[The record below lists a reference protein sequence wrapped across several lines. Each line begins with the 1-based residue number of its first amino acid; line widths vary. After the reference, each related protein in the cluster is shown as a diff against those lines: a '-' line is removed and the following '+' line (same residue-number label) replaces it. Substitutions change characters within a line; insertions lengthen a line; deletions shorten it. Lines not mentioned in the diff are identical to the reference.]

1 MAKLPG
7 YLNTQVTRQQVQ
19 GVQKTT
25 NNNLSNAINSAVGG
39 ITQLA
44 QVQNQMQ
51 ERESRD
57 YVIGQQNKTKVALA
71 EQRIAIGES
80 SATGSEY
87 TNGLKTFIEKQK
99 SAAIESSPTPKAAEA
114 TTKYF
119 DSLLANE
126 MEHAIPVAAKMNA
139 KNTANVINESLE
151 IGLNQTYRNPNDFE
165 ESLENAHAVID
176 SSDLP
181 DNVKE
186 TAKSQYQEK
195 LMTQKLLGVINK
207 DPRQAVKDINSGAYD
222 SIEPNKLNQ
231 ITEAAKGQSEALTR
245 QEEINRNKYRQAQ
258 EAQRNADNAR
268 VQSDL
273 EIGVSRGEFGYIEIE
288 KAFESGVITPSK
300 RTSLTKSVDSQV
312 RSMENKNDNIEK
324 VTALVES
331 GMPLSYRDTEQKGW
345 VDDYYANMPDS
356 VKSEPNAIASL
367 VKSTKVIPSQVETAL
382 NAGIK
387 GSVTQTIAASDLI
400 SRMNEQSPEVIA
412 QLPSD
417 TKTMGI
423 AISRLVAG
431 GVEPAKAV
439 ELANNSVYNTTP
451 EFKSVLKAQLPETT
465 VVRKKAAAFKSTIK
479 KLSPSFFTPDRTA
492 STDRMEASFNF
503 MADQYYLKTHDM
515 DAATEL
521 AAADISQVWG
531 PTWVGGKEVMTKYP
545 IEKMYGNGEESE
557 WIYNQLEAEAHEA
570 GATGKIS
577 LQSDPTTARSSS
589 PSYVVMEEKDG
600 VMIPFYKD
608 GILQTFTPDY
618 NLTPEKKAADKAKTD
633 AMEKA
638 RKVSAYKAGNLKNY
652 SNYGIPQ

>member
-1 MAKLPG
+1 MAKLPQ
-7 YLNTQVTRQQVQ
+7 YRQQVQQQAVQ
-19 GVQKTT
+19 GVQKSVD
-25 NNNLSNAINSAVGG
+25 NSLPGAINKAAQGAS
-39 ITQLA
+39 QLM
-44 QVQNQMQ
+44 QVQAQMQ
-51 ERESRD
+51 AREARD
-57 YVIGQQNKTKVALA
+57 YVINQQNDTSVALA
-71 EQRIAIGES
+71 RERLNISQTAK
-80 SATGSEY
+80 TGSEY
-87 TNGLKTFIEKQK
+87 TGGIKTFIEKQK
-99 SAAIESSPTPKAAEA
+99 EIAMEKAPTQKAS
-114 TTKYF
+114 
-119 DSLLANE
+119 DSVGMYYNNLMAKELE
-126 MEHAIPVAAKMNA
+126 QAIPVAAKMNA
-139 KNTANVINESLE
+139 KNTATAINNSLE
-151 IGLNQTYRNPNDFE
+151 IGLNQTYRNPADFE
-165 ESLENAHAVID
+165 ESLANADAIID

-181 DNVKE
+181 PNVIE
-186 TAKSQYQEK
+186 TAKAQYKEK
-195 LMTQKLLGVINK
+195 LMTQKALGTINLNPK
-207 DPRQAVKDINSGAYD
+207 QAVKDIEAGAYD
-222 SIEPNKLNQ
+222 SLDPDTLNRL
-231 ITEAAKGQSEALTR
+231 TSSAKSQSEALDR
-245 QEEINRNKYRQAQ
+245 QTEINKQKAIQKQRAEQEAVNAQAQ
-258 EAQRNADNAR
+258 SN
-268 VQSDL
+268 L
-273 EIGVSRGEFGYIEIE
+273 EIGVSRGEFGYLEIE
-288 KAFESGVITPSK
+288 KAYESGVITPSK
-300 RTSLTKSVDSQV
+300 RTALTKSVDSQ
-312 RSMENKNDNIEK
+312 MQLMGTKNNNIEK

-345 VDDYYANMPDS
+345 VDDYYENMPDS

-367 VKSTKVIPSQVETAL
+367 VKSTKVIPSQVETAI

-387 GSVTQTIAASDLI
+387 GSVTQTVAAADLI

-423 AISRLVAG
+423 TVSRLIAG

-439 ELANNSVYNTTP
+439 ELANNSIYNTTP
-451 EFKSVLKAQLPETT
+451 EFRSVLKAQLPETT
-465 VVRKKAAAFKSTIK
+465 VVRKKSAAFKSTIK

-503 MADQYYLKTHDM
+503 LADQYYLKTHDM

-557 WIYNQLEAEAHEA
+557 WIYNQLESEAHEA

-577 LQSDPTTARSSS
+577 LQSDPTTARSSN

-608 GILQTFTPDY
+608 GILQTFIPDY
-618 NLTPEKKAADKAKTD
+618 SLTPEKKAADKAKTD

-638 RKVSAYKAGNLKNY
+638 RKVSKYKTGDLKNY